1 MFTPSMASLLM
12 TSVSLWY
19 SLRWM
24 KIMCVLLIVV
34 AAQWLHGCT
43 LLWTSIFTSHPVCF
57 HKLRCKLY
65 NICVIIPALDYSFIF
80 QEKEINKPQ
89 IPFKKGRSVTVETQE
104 SPIAFMLSCMVGIA
118 LPLICHYSV
127 IALSLLCCCSAVA
140 LLLLCCCSAVALLLL
155 CRCSAIALPLLC
167 CCSVVALPL
176 LCRCSVIAWLL
187 HCIDTLF
194 LRLHT
199 LIYNC
204 SGYSMAL
211 HGFQVLSHSSIA
223 LLGGS
228 ELDVLSGRIIRE
240 APLGDSR
247 PASGPAWVQWS
258 HCGLMHTTILQFI
271 RSHSY
276 VMLGLQG
283 YCTVTTSSCIC

>member
-89 IPFKKGRSVTVETQE
+89 IPFKKGRSITIETQE

-118 LPLICHYSV
+118 LPLLCH
-127 IALSLLCCCSAVA
+127 
-140 LLLLCCCSAVALLLL
+140 CSAVALLLL
-155 CRCSAIALPLLC
+155 CRCSAVALSLLC
-167 CCSVVALPL
+167 HCSAVALPL
-176 LCRCSVIAWLL
+176 LCRCSAVALPLPLL
-187 HCIDTLF
+187 CRCSAVALSLLCHCSAVALS
-194 LRLHT
+194 LL
-199 LIYNC
+199 
-204 SGYSMAL
+204 GYST
-211 HGFQVLSHSSIA
+211 VL
-223 LLGGS
+223 
-228 ELDVLSGRIIRE
+228 
-240 APLGDSR
+240 
-247 PASGPAWVQWS
+247 
-258 HCGLMHTTILQFI
+258 ILFF
-271 RSHSY
+271 
-276 VMLGLQG
+276 
-283 YCTVTTSSCIC
+283 